1 MSESKVN
8 TNKVIQALE
17 KLKIVEWS
25 FDGDDPTNE
34 TEFLTRFKKIIGVDK
49 NGSSII
55 TDDASKFGVTWEQ
68 VKAEMDKL

>member
-34 TEFLTRFKKIIGVDK
+34 TEFLNRFKKIIGVDK
-49 NGSSII
+49 NGSAII